1 MKELIKIDIKYF
13 LYSKCFLSVC
23 LGFILCVLAS
33 VGMVYQFSK
42 SSLLSYKSTHDM
54 MVKLEWDVET
64 EKNKEYVINEDGV
77 IQNPLAYDI
86 EQSEHALFYMNP
98 QNGITLFGEIC
109 TLLFPIFAF
118 IVSILLVSYDE
129 KNKTKKLKVT
139 NYGKLKYGYSKQ
151 VSGLIIITLLLII
164 SFAVMISVSSF
175 AYSVLQ
181 KNHDLSPFVI
191 RSLGFKDYLL
201 QIIFTFISA
210 FLFFELGYFI
220 CNIFHCYI
228 FSVIA
233 ISLFSFFLPPLFK
246 YDFTNVKN
254 KIERQFFDFNGV
266 VNIGKGFPIS
276 LSTALIEAVVLFSA
290 FAIINYIVDN
300 KRSAY
305 M

>member
-23 LGFILCVLAS
+23 LGFILCVLAP
-33 VGMVYQFSK
+33 VGLSYQFSK
-42 SSLLSYKSTHDM
+42 SSLHSYEFTYNY
-54 MVKLEWDVET
+54 MVETGEDVEA
-64 EKNKEYVINEDGV
+64 EKNKDYIINEYGT

-98 QNGITLFGEIC
+98 KNGITLFGEIC
-109 TLLFPIFAF
+109 TALFPIFAF
-118 IVSILLVSYDE
+118 IVGILLVSYDE

-151 VSGLIIITLLLII
+151 VSGLIIITFLLII
-164 SFAVMISVSSF
+164 SFAVMIAVSSF

-181 KNHDLSPFVI
+181 KNHDFSPFVI
-191 RSLGFKDYLL
+191 RTLDFKDYLL

-276 LSTALIEAVVLFSA
+276 LSTALIEAVVLLSA